1 MWIRRKYV
9 SNEGLWIVKR
19 HFELST
25 EVKDLIGTAGK
36 TLEKGEQQQTGPW
49 QTKEEKEKVLMVI
62 MT

>member
-1 MWIRRKYV
+1 V

-36 TLEKGEQQQTGPW
+36 TLEKGEQQQTGP
-49 QTKEEKEKVLMVI
+49 
-62 MT
+62 